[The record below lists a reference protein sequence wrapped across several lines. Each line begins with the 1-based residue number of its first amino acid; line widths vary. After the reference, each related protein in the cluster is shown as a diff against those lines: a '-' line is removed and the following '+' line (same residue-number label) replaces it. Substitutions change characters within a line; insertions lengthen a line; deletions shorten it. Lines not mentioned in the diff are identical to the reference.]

1 MERTQ
6 VGGHKMATVGALV
19 VDKMEVKVGKV
30 VAVLMDK
37 VRGKMDKV
45 VVQVDKV
52 VAIMDKVRNKV
63 QAQENKEGAQ

>member
-6 VGGHKMATVGALV
+6 VGGHKMATVVEGALV
-19 VDKMEVKVGKV
+19 VDKME
-30 VAVLMDK
+30 
-37 VRGKMDKV
+37 
-45 VVQVDKV
+45 VQVDKV